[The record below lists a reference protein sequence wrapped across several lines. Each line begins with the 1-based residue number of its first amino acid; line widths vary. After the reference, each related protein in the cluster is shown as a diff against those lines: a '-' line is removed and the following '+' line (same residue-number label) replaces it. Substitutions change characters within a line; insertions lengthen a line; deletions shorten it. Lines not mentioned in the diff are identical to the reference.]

1 MKTTELTDLQQII
14 ALWKEKGI
22 TECSME
28 FNCGGDQMNDYTFT
42 FHTKEGE
49 IKCDELESYFENEVY
64 NQVEFYVNSDG
75 HYMGEAGYVYIR
87 LDEDDEDNVDFTYT
101 KDAESEWNETFSE
114 VAYFPLTDDYKKFI
128 QDKVQSIVGGEDG
141 EAINYKGDCILTDE
155 EEAIADS
162 LQSDLRDF
170 ACDVEISDAEG
181 EAGDWF
187 RFSTNNPEDDDADDD
202 TMGVTITDDGLKVSV
217 EKTYYVYK
225 PSED

>member
-1 MKTTELTDLQQII
+1 MKTTELTDLQQLI

-49 IKCDELESYFENEVY
+49 IKCNELESYFENEVY

-155 EEAIADS
+155 DEKLIERLEIELS
-162 LQSDLRDF
+162 DF
-170 ACDVEISDAEG
+170 AGNLEIKEAEG

-187 RFSTNNPEDDDADDD
+187 RFTTNALEDDDDDD
-202 TMGVTITDDGLKVSV
+202 SNGLTITDEGLMISV
-217 EKTYYVYK
+217 ERTYYVYK

>member
-1 MKTTELTDLQQII
+1 MKTTELTDLQQMI

-42 FHTKEGE
+42 FYTKEGE

-141 EAINYKGDCILTDE
+141 EVINYKSDCILTDE
-155 EEAIADS
+155 DEALIER
-162 LQSDLRDF
+162 LEIELHDF
-170 ACDVEISDAEG
+170 ACDVEISEAEG
-181 EAGDWF
+181 EAGEWF
-187 RFSTNNPEDDDADDD
+187 RFTTNIEDEDDDS
-202 TMGVTITDDGLKVSV
+202 MGVTITDEGLKVSV
-217 EKTYYVYK
+217 EKTYYIYK